1 MHTVKWTFKPGLI
14 PTLATLFIFPLL
26 LTLGFWQLDRADQKQ
41 ALFDDYIKT
50 SSLMPADIKEVMN
63 QVSPDENIVWR
74 HGVLAGSYVGTKVML
89 LDNQV
94 LSGTAGYHVYQAF
107 QASGTDQWI
116 LINRGWVGAGSYRDT
131 IPDIAGAEGPVD
143 LTGAITDF
151 PSAPG
156 IVLEGQATGREE
168 MTPRVVRLQMITQQ
182 SAEQILGHTIF
193 PYVFRLG
200 ADSPSGLVREWP
212 QPGSGMERHLGY
224 AFQWFSL
231 AVVLLVIYISLNLRR
246 RKP

>member
-1 MHTVKWTFKPGLI
+1 MHTVKWTFNPGLI
-14 PTLATLFIFPLL
+14 PTLATLLMFPLL

-50 SSLMPADIKEVMN
+50 SSLMPTDIKEVMN
-63 QVSPDENIVWR
+63 KVPLGENIVWR
-74 HGVLAGSYVGTKVML
+74 HGVLAGSYVGTRILL

-94 LSGTAGYHVYQAF
+94 LSGAAGYHVYQPF

-131 IPDIAGAEGPVD
+131 VPEFAGTEGSFN
-143 LTGAITDF
+143 LTGVITEF

-156 IVLEGQATGREE
+156 IVLEGQDNGREE
-168 MTPRVVRLQMITQQ
+168 MTARVLRLQVISRQT
-182 SAEQILGHTIF
+182 AEEILGHTIF

-200 ADSPSGLVREWP
+200 VDSPSGLVREWP

-246 RKP
+246 RKS